1 MIMRPRFAAGRSPIA
16 AEPAAPEP
24 DADPQAPPSPPR
36 RCPHCETGHLT
47 LLRRLSPARPQG
59 P

>member
-1 MIMRPRFAAGRSPIA
+1 MHNLRYVFLLEKPTSAPAEAGQ
-16 AEPAAPEP
+16 
-24 DADPQAPPSPPR
+24 ADPPDPADPAPQR